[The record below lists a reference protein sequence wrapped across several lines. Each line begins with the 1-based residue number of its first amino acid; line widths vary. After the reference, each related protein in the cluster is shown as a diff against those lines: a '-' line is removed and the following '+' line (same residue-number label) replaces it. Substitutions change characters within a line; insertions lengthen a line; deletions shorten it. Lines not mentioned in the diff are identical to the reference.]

1 MGAVPLRSEND
12 RYYAA
17 VAVSRAPSP
26 AASRFAAVATPRHG
40 ATPPKTVT
48 HAQLR
53 PWFGLALCLA
63 NLLLMVIRRHRRLN
77 PSGLSTEY
85 L

>member
-1 MGAVPLRSEND
+1 VPLRSEND

-48 HAQLR
+48 DAQLR

>member
-1 MGAVPLRSEND
+1 MPLRSEND

-17 VAVSRAPSP
+17 VAVSRALSP

-48 HAQLR
+48 TDAQLR
-53 PWFGLALCLA
+53 RWFGLALCLA